1 MQRNQ
6 KLCDDPYLFSPERN
20 YLHFFVTFTFVSN
33 ERMKKFRKYLAFL
46 ELVMRQRVNKAVGK
60 DVKRFR
66 GSLPMGLREAEE
78 RTGRGW
84 YTMCT

>member
-1 MQRNQ
+1 
-6 KLCDDPYLFSPERN
+6 
-20 YLHFFVTFTFVSN
+20 
-33 ERMKKFRKYLAFL
+33 MKKFLKYLAFL

-66 GSLPMGLREAEE
+66 GSLPRGLREAEE

-84 YTMCT
+84 YMMCT